1 MADTNTANLSLVK
14 PEVGASQDTW
24 GGKINGSLDTLDA
37 VLFGSVPIQPD
48 LGAGWEV
55 GGVAVTATAAEL
67 NILDG
72 VTASTAEL
80 NILDGVTAT
89 ASDLNLTADPTIAAL
104 AAYNTNGIVTQTAAD
119 TFTGRTITG
128 TTDQITVTDGDGV
141 SGNPT
146 IAAVVASQ
154 AEAEAGTDNT
164 KLMTPLRTAE
174 AVSSALN
181 ATGSAPTYACRAW
194 VNFDGTTSPGTII
207 GSGNVSSVT
216 RNGTGDYTVNF
227 TTALPNAN
235 YAVSIEIASS
245 SLAIGGMVHSSTSGG
260 SATTKTTTAL
270 RIRVAS
276 DGGTNTNAA
285 NISVIVVG

>member
-1 MADTNTANLSLVK
+1 MADTNTTNLSLVK

-72 VTASTAEL
+72 VTATA
-80 NILDGVTAT
+80 A
-89 ASDLNLTADPTIAAL
+89 DLNLTADPTIAAL
-104 AAYNTNGIVTQTAAD
+104 AAYNTNGLLTQTATD
-119 TFTGRTITG
+119 TFTGRTLTG
-128 TTDQITVTDGDGV
+128 TTDQITVTNGDGV

-154 AEAEAGTDNT
+154 AEAQAGTDNT

-174 AVSSALN
+174 AIAALAAATDVKVTVLTSGTGATFTTDAKTKAIRVRLVGGGGAGGGATSTN
-181 ATGSAPTYACRAW
+181 GFFGGGGGAGAYIEDFIAAPASTYTYTIGAGGTGSTFR
-194 VNFDGTTSPGTII
+194 S
-207 GSGNVSSVT
+207 
-216 RNGTGDYTVNF
+216 R
-227 TTALPNAN
+227 
-235 YAVSIEIASS
+235 
-245 SLAIGGMVHSSTSGG
+245 
-260 SATTKTTTAL
+260 
-270 RIRVAS
+270 RIR
-276 DGGTNTNAA
+276 G
-285 NISVIVVG
+285 